1 MDEKLDINYLFE
13 IVHQLESQLPTDHKQ
28 RWLELIHARLTLAR
42 YLFGLERI
50 DEFSAQ
56 INETDLTLKN
66 LSWIE
71 PSDAPALWLRK
82 LQISSRVPRN
92 MEYLAAWLELA
103 SAMQENEDF
112 RQETSV
118 LLDIH
123 LILYEVD
130 GLKRDS
136 TWLSVATANLE
147 RLDEIDSDTGNAL
160 STSDNLSRF
169 GRIDFTTTTASE
181 YLHRLRNFESRFPE
195 FDVPF
200 HRLALYTGASD
211 AALKLADI
219 ESYQHY
225 DAKSAIAWANLPPE
239 LAFQTFRYRGKS
251 CSDWPLDFFVT
262 LHQWMKLDYKEGSL
276 SPLAVT
282 QLLVLNQGSASPE
295 QMADETLAA
304 DLGPDQTEQLADR
317 IYGDVD
323 NPVDASVWDSHFG
336 RYQRWLWDSPVRVD
350 RGLRHTML
358 LDMQTARETKLL
370 DYHRRKNNPRDF
382 VDHELQLK
390 IHRLRIAERSRMAEL
405 RKRVDRGAVGASQ
418 VGGLSDEWHLMSL
431 KNGLAHSIKAV
442 QDGILTDDDLHEVQT
457 WMSRAYCEDP
467 GFLKKM
473 RLISL
478 STSALAMRH
487 RYNIFGTTTPDA
499 ALAAYKSCDE
509 IYIGLRRE
517 RSILRGSKNLTARAQ
532 NSAEFGD
539 TDHHIAAM
547 ACCIEAMGPARMQ
560 ARWQRVM
567 GQGQHR
573 DFVPTPAPE
582 RSSSSLMCEL
592 IDWAQ
597 KRKARSVT
605 EVLGAEIIIPHT
617 VLAGVKND
625 ETAMGLL
632 RTEAELQ
639 TKFDSHPSEPIEL
652 SKQLERVRK
661 GMRDCPSLEQVMNL
675 RDGVAITF
683 PQILALSHGLGPHVI
698 LVDYVYLPSSSTAV
712 PNEIICMVYKNG
724 AQYSS
729 NWVTPDLNYARLNE
743 WVEKAFAGEHEPL
756 STDEAGEHLA
766 ELLPLIIDAV
776 KATEPGDTI
785 VMCPTS
791 VLFSIPLHAIPVDQE
806 PLIER
811 NPVVYTQSLTILY
824 MCAVSAS
831 SLTADPPANP
841 VAIQAL
847 SDAESMHASAPTMA
861 FAHKI
866 GARLLSGSSL
876 TKSSFL
882 EAITRSS
889 LIHFY
894 GHVKFK
900 DFEDSSPLDHY
911 MAIRGIESERVT
923 ARELFDIR
931 LRSGAHVNLIGCE
944 SGMSDV
950 RPNDDQF
957 GLSTALLYAGAG
969 SILTARWEIR
979 MEDAHEFQEAFYE
992 EFLVQ
997 LSGDARRLASEG
1009 GADAEQFVDTA
1020 KALQKATV
1028 RVSKNT
1034 DGTRKAPYHWAAF
1047 MLQGD
1052 WKALPILSFHE

>member
-1 MDEKLDINYLFE
+1 MDENLDISYLFE
-13 IVHQLESQLPTDHKQ
+13 IVHQLESQLPTNHKQ
-28 RWLELIHARLTLAR
+28 RWLELIHARLMLAR
-42 YLFGLERI
+42 YLFDLERL

-56 INETDLTLKN
+56 IDQVDLTLKS
-66 LSWIE
+66 LSWIQQ
-71 PSDAPALWLRK
+71 SDAPALWLRK

-92 MEYLAAWLELA
+92 MENLATRLELA
-103 SAMQENEDF
+103 SIMQENEDF
-112 RQETSV
+112 RQETLV

-136 TWLSVATANLE
+136 AWLSVATANLE

-181 YLHRLRNFESRFPE
+181 YLHRLEKFESEFPE

-211 AALKLADI
+211 ATLKLADN
-219 ESYQHY
+219 ESYLQY
-225 DAKSAIAWANLPPE
+225 EAKSATAWANLPPE

-262 LHQWMKLDYKEGSL
+262 LHQWMRLDYKEGSL

-282 QLLVLNQGSASPE
+282 ELLVLNRGSDWPE
-295 QMADETLAA
+295 QMVDEILAA
-304 DLGPDQTEQLADR
+304 DLGPDQTKQLADR
-317 IYGDVD
+317 IYGAID
-323 NPVDASVWDSHFG
+323 PVDASVWESYLGH
-336 RYQRWLWDSPVRVD
+336 YEKWLWDRPVIVD

-358 LDMQTARETKLL
+358 LDMQTARIAKLL
-370 DYHRRKNNPRDF
+370 DYHRTKSNPRNF
-382 VDHELQLK
+382 VDHELQLRL
-390 IHRLRIAERSRMAEL
+390 HLLRIAERSRMAEL
-405 RKRVDRGAVGASQ
+405 RKRVDRGALGASQ
-418 VGGLSDEWHLMSL
+418 VGSLSDEWHLMSL
-431 KNGLAHSIKAV
+431 KNGLATSVKAV
-442 QDGILTDDDLHEVQT
+442 QDGILTDDDLYEAQT
-457 WMSRAYCEDP
+457 WMSQAYCEDS
-467 GFLKKM
+467 GFFKKL

-487 RYNIFGTTTPDA
+487 RYYIFGTMTPDA
-499 ALAAYKSCDE
+499 ALVAYKSCDE

-547 ACCIEAMGPARMQ
+547 ACCIEALGPARMQ
-560 ARWQRVM
+560 AHWQRTM

-573 DFVPTPAPE
+573 DSVPTPAPE
-582 RSSSSLMCEL
+582 RTSNFLMCEL

-605 EVLGAEIIIPHT
+605 EVLGAEIIIPQT
-617 VLAGVKND
+617 SLADLKND

-639 TKFDSHPSEPIEL
+639 MKFDSHPPDPIEL

-661 GMRDCPSLEQVMNL
+661 EMRDCPSLGQVMDL

-683 PQILALSHGLGPHVI
+683 PQILALSQGLGPHVI
-698 LVDYVYLPSSSTAV
+698 LVDYIYLPSSSTAV
-712 PNEIICMVYKNG
+712 PSEIICMVYKDG

-729 NWVTPDLNYARLNE
+729 NWVTPNLNYARLNE
-743 WVEKAFAGEHEPL
+743 WVASAFEGEDEPL

-785 VMCPTS
+785 VICPTS
-791 VLFSIPLHAIPVDQE
+791 ILFSIPLHAIPVDEE

-831 SLTADPPANP
+831 SMTADPPANP

-847 SDAESMHASAPTMA
+847 SDAESILPSAPTMA

-894 GHVKFK
+894 GHVVFK
-900 DFEDSSPLDHY
+900 ETEETSPLDHY
-911 MAIRGIESERVT
+911 MAIRGIETERVT

-931 LRSGAHVNLIGCE
+931 LRSGAHVNLIGCK
-944 SGMSDV
+944 SGMSEV

-969 SILTARWEIR
+969 SILTALWEIR
-979 MEDAHEFQEAFYE
+979 MEDAHDFQEAFYE
-992 EFLVQ
+992 EVLVQ
-997 LSGDARRLASEG
+997 LGGDARRRASEG
-1009 GADAEQFVDTA
+1009 AADAERFVDTA
-1020 KALQKATV
+1020 RALQKATV
-1028 RVSKNT
+1028 RMSKNE

-1052 WKALPILSFHE
+1052 WKALPILSFRE